1 MSKMSQL
8 HAELSE
14 QAFELGFESIEEA
27 EANGYEVDYE
37 KQKLVDGRELA
48 HNDWLERKEK
58 ILGELISVYND
69 IDVPK
74 DYKTYLKHAIN
85 FIEEGEI

>member
-8 HAELSE
+8 HAELSD
-14 QAFELGFESIEEA
+14 QAYELGFESIEEA
-27 EANGYEVDYE
+27 EQAGYALDYDRG
-37 KQKLVDGRELA
+37 KLVDGRELA
-48 HNDWLERKEK
+48 HNDWLKRKEQ

-74 DYKTYLKHAIN
+74 DYKTYLKHAID
-85 FIEEGEI
+85 FIKRGEV